1 MRERDVDAL
10 NHVLSTEL
18 GRWFFCRIF
27 DHTGI
32 LKRSFTGNSE
42 TYFNE
47 GRRSVGITYMQM
59 LGAIGDGVEGVK
71 KYHQAQL
78 EYINQQKLFKD
89 LEGKGE

>member
-59 LGAIGDGVEGVK
+59 LGAIGDGVEGVL

-78 EYINQQKLFKD
+78 EYINQQKLFKN
-89 LEGKGE
+89 LEEKGE